1 MSKAILEKFRQRE
14 FILYLISGI
23 IVTLTNWVT
32 YSLLENLVIFGSWR
46 ISNFISIGFS
56 ILVAYLLNRI
66 FVFRSE
72 QNIFPEIFKFF
83 ASRFFIS
90 LIFEHG
96 LKELL
101 LTVIGFDPRISIFD
115 YEFQLVKVLGSVFV
129 VLGNYF
135 VSKYLVFRKSNS
147 TTKEL

>member
-1 MSKAILEKFRQRE
+1 MNKTAVEKFRRRE

-23 IVTLTNWVT
+23 IVTLTNWIT
-32 YSLLENLVIFGSWR
+32 YFLLENLVKFPSWR

-72 QNIFPEIFKFF
+72 QSIFPEIFKFF
-83 ASRFFIS
+83 ATRFLIS
-90 LIFEHG
+90 FIFEHG
-96 LKELL
+96 LMELL
-101 LTVIGFDPRISIFD
+101 LTVIGFDPRIYIFG
-115 YEFQLVKVLGSVFV
+115 YELQIVKVLGSVFV

-135 VSKYLVFRKSNS
+135 VSKYLVFGKNNEKRN
-147 TTKEL
+147 